1 MSYASTD
8 NIDLALLDEL
18 DAAFATNTTP
28 SAFSADTEPGTAVQG
43 VISNVQLR
51 QSRDFKSGE
60 PATWPDGAPKN
71 EVVVTVETDEGPRKV
86 YIPTWGRSKSW
97 LSEAVGKAGVQKVSD
112 VLRPGS
118 QFAARFEGRR
128 AAVTKRGEEYSYRE
142 YSYRFLAAPTPVHPE
157 PAPVTLP
164 PDDPFYD

>member
-8 NIDLALLDEL
+8 NIDLALLDEI
-18 DAAFATNTTP
+18 DAAFAVNTTP
-28 SAFSADTEPGTAVQG
+28 SAFDANTEPGTVVQG
-43 VISNVQLR
+43 VIADVQLR
-51 QSRDFKSGE
+51 QSRDYESGE
-60 PATWPDGAPKN
+60 PAVWPDGKPKN
-71 EVVVTVETDEGPRKV
+71 EVVVTVETDDEGPRKI

-97 LSEAVGKAGVQKVSD
+97 LSEAVGKAGAQKVSE

-128 AAVTKRGEEYSYRE
+128 EAVTKRGEEYSYRE
-142 YSYRFLAAPTPVHPE
+142 YTYRFPAAPEPV
-157 PAPVTLP
+157 PVTLP

>member
-8 NIDLALLDEL
+8 NIDLGLLDEI
-18 DAAFATNTTP
+18 DAAFSTVTTP
-28 SAFSADTEPGTAVQG
+28 SAFNADTEPGTVVQG
-43 VISNVQLR
+43 VIAEVQLR
-51 QSRDFKSGE
+51 QSRDYNTGE
-60 PATWPDGAPKN
+60 PAVWPDGKPKN
-71 EVVVTVETDEGPRKV
+71 EVVVTVETDEGARNV

-97 LSEAVGKAGVQKVSD
+97 LSEAVGKAGAQKVSE

-128 AAVTKRGEEYSYRE
+128 EAVTKRGEEYSYRE
-142 YSYRFLAAPTPVHPE
+142 YTYRFPAAPV
-157 PAPVTLP
+157 PVTLP